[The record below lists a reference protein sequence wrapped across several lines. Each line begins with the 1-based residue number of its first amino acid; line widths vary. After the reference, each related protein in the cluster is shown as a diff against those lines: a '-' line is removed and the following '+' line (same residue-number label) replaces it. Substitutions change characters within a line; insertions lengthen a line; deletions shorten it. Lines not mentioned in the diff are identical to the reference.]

1 MAISKT
7 GKTLIGYNVKN
18 GQYALLTTASTPTT
32 APVFATAASLTWLTK
47 FSKEKN
53 LATKEL
59 YGDGDL
65 QLLLVNDK
73 GFTGTIGMT
82 ARDED
87 YEEALGFLLDL
98 DAGSAEVKQLLIKEH
113 AVYFESEYIG
123 SDGDPKVKKTWVY
136 GVTANAPS
144 ETFDQNTE
152 DVNQT
157 NVEYSITIRGTN
169 LKESNGTADYTNANG
184 ETVKVFTYSK
194 KPDDTGYS
202 TFGDACP
209 VPKMPAPDPEPD
221 PEP

>member
-18 GQYALLTTASTPTT
+18 GQYSILESGSYGSPS
-32 APVFATAASLTWLTK
+32 SLTWLTK

-113 AVYFESEYIG
+113 AIYFESEYIG

-157 NVEYSITIRGTN
+157 TIEYSLTIRGTP
-169 LKESNGTADYTNANG
+169 LKASGGTADYVNANG

-194 KPDDTGYS
+194 KPGDTDYA

-209 VPKMPAPDPEPD
+209 VPKMAASEPQG
-221 PEP
+221 E

>member
-7 GKTLIGYNVKN
+7 GKTLISYNVKN

-32 APVFATAASLTWLTK
+32 APVFASVASLTWLTK

-53 LATKEL
+53 LATTER

-82 ARDED
+82 ARDEE

-98 DAGSAEVKQLLIKEH
+98 DVGSAEVKQLLIKEH
-113 AVYFESEYIG
+113 AIYFESEYMG
-123 SDGDPKVKKTWVY
+123 NDGDPKVKKTWVY
-136 GVTANAPS
+136 GVTATAPS

-152 DVNQT
+152 NINAT
-157 NVEYSITIRGTN
+157 TIEYTITIRGIP
-169 LKESNGTADYTNANG
+169 LKDSTGTADYTNTNG
-184 ETVKVFTYSK
+184 ETLKVFTYSK
-194 KPDDTGYS
+194 KPTDTDYA
-202 TFGDACP
+202 TFGDTCP
-209 VPKMPAPDPEPD
+209 VPKMAAEG
-221 PEP
+221 